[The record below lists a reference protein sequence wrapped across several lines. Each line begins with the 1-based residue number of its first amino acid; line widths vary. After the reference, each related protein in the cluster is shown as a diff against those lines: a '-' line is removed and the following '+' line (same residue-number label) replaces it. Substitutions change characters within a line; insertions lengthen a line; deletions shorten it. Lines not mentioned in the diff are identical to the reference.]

1 MPEIKKGLSGLLVLL
16 IGFTLAGCG
25 PQEEAKQ
32 EVIRPVKSIVVGG
45 DGASLK
51 RTFPG
56 KIRAA
61 EKVDLAFQ
69 VSGQLT
75 KLNVRNGQEVKKGE
89 ILAQLDNRD
98 FVSNLK
104 AAKAEFNR
112 AQAQFERMAELVER
126 QLVSRSEYDQKK
138 ASRDVAESDVE
149 RTQKAL
155 NDTSLRAPF
164 AGVIAN
170 RHVENFQDVTA
181 KQAIISLQDPS
192 DLEVVINIPENS
204 ILRATADRSQINP
217 VASFDALP
225 DKQFT
230 LNLKE
235 FATQADPNTQT
246 FELVFIM
253 DSPEGLTVLP
263 GMSVSVTASVPDRNA
278 TSTVKTVP
286 ATALFADREGGNSQ
300 YVWII
305 NEADMSISRRAVQVG
320 SLRGQ
325 NVEVIEGVSSG
336 ERIVTAGVHYL
347 EEGQKVSLLNIHRG
361 G

>member
-1 MPEIKKGLSGLLVLL
+1 MPEIKKNLSGLLVLL

-25 PQEEAKQ
+25 KQEEAEQ
-32 EVIRPVKSIVVGG
+32 DVVRPVKSIVVGG
-45 DGASLK
+45 DGASLT

-89 ILAQLDNRD
+89 VLAQLDNRD

-104 AAKAEFNR
+104 AVKAEFNR

-138 ASRDVAESDVE
+138 ASRDVAEADVE
-149 RTQKAL
+149 RSQKAL
-155 NDTSLRAPF
+155 NDTSLKAPF

-181 KQAIISLQDPS
+181 KQAIVSLQDPS

-204 ILRATADRSQINP
+204 ILRATTDRSQIVP
-217 VASFDALP
+217 MASFDALP
-225 DKQFT
+225 DKQFA

-253 DSPEGLTVLP
+253 DSPEELTVLP
-263 GMSVSVTASVPDRNA
+263 GMSVSVTASVPTRDHS
-278 TSTVKTVP
+278 STVIVIP

-300 YVWII
+300 YIWII
-305 NEADMSISRRAVQVG
+305 NEADMSISRRAVQLG

-325 NVEVIEGVSSG
+325 DVEVVEGVNSG
-336 ERIVTAGVHYL
+336 ERVVTAGVHYL